1 MDRRAGS
8 GRQQTI
14 TTKEKEN
21 LTENLI
27 CSQEDNPG
35 SHMSLRVVEKNT
47 SISCTSVLRMIKRR
61 GLKQF
66 KRLKITMMS
75 SGAQERQTKRGIAL
89 ADRFTKIHF
98 VEKCVWQNEKDFILD
113 VPLNSQNSRV
123 Y

>member
-27 CSQEDNPG
+27 CSQEDTPG

-47 SISCTSVLRMIKRR
+47 SISSTSLSRMIKRR

-66 KRLKITMMS
+66 KHLKTNMLS
-75 SGAQERQTKRGIAL
+75 SGTQERR
-89 ADRFTKIHF
+89 TKI
-98 VEKCVWQNEKDFILD
+98 VGALVDRLRKSCSIEKCVLQDEKVL
-113 VPLNSQNSRV
+113 L
-123 Y
+123 